1 MTPNRMESPS
11 KNTILLAQGEEP
23 KTMPTIQRKY
33 SSQEQA
39 ISSYR
44 KTSVDIYNLMQ
55 RKQLHRI
62 QTIGICGGIAAGKS
76 QIAREMQEYL
86 KTYKKDVLLL
96 RQQDFYLEHEKLE
109 NYNYDSPNSIDW
121 KLMEAVISKIKAK
134 CPVRLPKWDMQTEK
148 RTLTEEQS
156 YNDYIII
163 VDGTFIYSK
172 QANLNIDFKIY
183 LDTDEDIRLSRRIQ
197 AEVLNKKRDLR
208 KVVDYYLKY
217 VKPDFEK
224 YTLPSKQNADVILPN
239 VGGMFNLSED
249 DNKIIHSLDIPI
261 IQMVCQQLLN
271 YGNPNQ
277 LAVPGDLQHKSSE

>member
-1 MTPNRMESPS
+1 
-11 KNTILLAQGEEP
+11 
-23 KTMPTIQRKY
+23 
-33 SSQEQA
+33 
-39 ISSYR
+39 
-44 KTSVDIYNLMQ
+44 
-55 RKQLHRI
+55 
-62 QTIGICGGIAAGKS
+62 
-76 QIAREMQEYL
+76 MQEYL

-183 LDTDEDIRLSRRIQ
+183 LDTDEDIRLSRRSIATRLQ
-197 AEVLNKKRDLR
+197 AASAQPPFALRPGRPTDSGAPLPPLLSAHR
-208 KVVDYYLKY
+208 KV
-217 VKPDFEK
+217 
-224 YTLPSKQNADVILPN
+224 AA
-239 VGGMFNLSED
+239 LS
-249 DNKIIHSLDIPI
+249 
-261 IQMVCQQLLN
+261 
-271 YGNPNQ
+271 GR
-277 LAVPGDLQHKSSE
+277 SSD